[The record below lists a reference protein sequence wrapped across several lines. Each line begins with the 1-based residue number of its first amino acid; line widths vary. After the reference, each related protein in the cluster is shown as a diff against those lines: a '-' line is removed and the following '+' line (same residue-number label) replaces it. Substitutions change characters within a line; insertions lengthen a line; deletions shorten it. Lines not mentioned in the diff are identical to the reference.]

1 MVRGLV
7 WLATVAAMGES
18 ARAQEAL
25 FLEPASAVVARGER
39 VELTAAVGVGGGEGV
54 ARAWPAERIH
64 HFFARTA
71 WTQENR
77 DTLAAGQDGLTAG
90 WAAELPGVMVLG
102 CDLSPRVEVVPGESF
117 SAFVGRVLPS
127 SRRAAFGALPAAG
140 EVSVRRVESAKA
152 LVRVEA
158 AGEQPVSVA
167 TSKTGQAVEIRPL
180 MDPTALAPGGDLLLK
195 IYAAIPGP
203 AAGVVLATNTTTGES
218 LSVETDDT
226 ASANLTIPSA
236 GRWRVEFHA
245 VMPIADE
252 DAQWLIHTATL
263 TFDVAGGAPHE
274 TGEVTK

>member
-7 WLATVAAMGES
+7 WLAAVAATGVG

-25 FLEPASAVVARGER
+25 FLEPASAVVARGEQI
-39 VELTAAVGVGGGEGV
+39 ELTASAAGV

-77 DTLAAGQDGLTAG
+77 DTLAGDGEDGLTAG
-90 WAAELPGVMVLG
+90 WTAELPGVMVLG
-102 CDLSPRVEVVPGESF
+102 CDLSPRVEVVTASSF

-158 AGEQPVSVA
+158 AGEQPVSIA

-218 LSVETDDT
+218 LSVETDDS

-245 VMPIADE
+245 VMPIEDE

-263 TFDVAGGAPHE
+263 TFDVVGDPAGGASHE